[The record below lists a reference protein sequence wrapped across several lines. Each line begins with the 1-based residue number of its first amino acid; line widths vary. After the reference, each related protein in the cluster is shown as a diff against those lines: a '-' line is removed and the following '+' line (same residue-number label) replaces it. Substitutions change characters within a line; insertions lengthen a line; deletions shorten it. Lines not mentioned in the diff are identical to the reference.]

1 MYIYKKKLYILVLF
15 AALFCIFGF
24 LIFSRSN
31 NSDMIKEAN
40 CGEILK
46 KIRSKDV
53 TDIVKKY
60 IPIGLSY
67 KETINRL
74 ENMGM
79 EVKHLYGEGYSHI
92 LTDKEYSAKYVY
104 YWGWTWTDMLSIR
117 MTFSKKNKLDEVKA
131 WCYKESL

>member
-1 MYIYKKKLYILVLF
+1 
-15 AALFCIFGF
+15 
-24 LIFSRSN
+24 
-31 NSDMIKEAN
+31 MIKEAN

-74 ENMGM
+74 ENIGM
-79 EVKHLYGEGYSHI
+79 KVKHLYGEGYSHI
-92 LTDKEYSAKYVY
+92 LTDREYGGRYVY
-104 YWGWTWTDMLSIR
+104 YWGWTWTDMLSIN
-117 MTFSKKNKLDEVKA
+117 MIFSKENKLDEVRA
-131 WCYKESL
+131 WCRKDSL